1 MTECSSIELRERLPD
16 YLAGA
21 LSREEVAAVESHL
34 VDCSAC
40 AAELA
45 LLESARSVF
54 ASAAPQVDVDAI
66 VAALPRLSMRPG
78 NVVSLDSRRR
88 EAARTLPPSVR
99 QTARMRRPA
108 IGLALAAAISLAAV
122 GIWNS
127 QDMLNGDRGGPGSQ
141 VVTSGLSFGGDVSDL
156 SDEALLALLND
167 LDNLEAAPPAEPDP
181 DFAYF
186 NDLAGD

>member
-16 YLAGA
+16 YLAGT
-21 LSREEVAAVESHL
+21 LSRDEVAAVESHL
-34 VDCSAC
+34 ADCSAC

-54 ASAAPQVDVDAI
+54 ASGAPEVDVDAI
-66 VAALPRLSMRPG
+66 VARLPRPSMRPG
-78 NVVSLDSRRR
+78 NVVSRDDRRR
-88 EAARTLPPSVR
+88 EAARVLPPSVR
-99 QTARMRRPA
+99 RPARTRRPVV
-108 IGLALAAAISLAAV
+108 GLALAAAISLAAL

-127 QDMLNGDRGGPGSQ
+127 QDMPDSDRGGTGSQ
-141 VVTSGLSFGGDVSDL
+141 VATSGLSFGGDVSDL

-181 DFAYF
+181 NFAYF